1 MNSAVWQRY
10 DIRLLAV
17 LASLALSGFTIL
29 FAELPNDDAYVYI
42 RTAEIF
48 LNDGFSAAFSHY
60 GWAGYPILI
69 GLVIMLGLSLINAA
83 YLVNAGLFALLV
95 YGFVSVVSQLSN
107 NSRITALAAVTVLL
121 YPELNEFR
129 HFIIRDIGFWAFSIF
144 GLLQFMKFREHPGN
158 HTALA
163 FISCML
169 AATVFRAE
177 AVAYLALA
185 PLALLVDSSLGQTQC
200 RAHFWQ
206 LGRLVYGTGL
216 SVCLLLLLLG
226 VNVFAQAIEFFS
238 VYLPFIQGTFDPTP
252 AETAELGRLLFGE
265 YAATISQEYMNGV
278 IAAGLLV
285 ILIMTIFY
293 GISGPYFWL
302 LALGGWM
309 RAWQFDRS
317 KWLPL
322 IAFALVNVLILLT
335 FLYIT
340 RYLSSRYAMLLC
352 ILVVMQVPFVVAT
365 FLDRSVNSKRGQS
378 ARMLL
383 MLFAVY
389 CLMDAHISF
398 GRSKDYLLQ
407 AANYTETQVG
417 ANSNVLTNNHT
428 IAFFSGEVTDY
439 DEVERIIT
447 ADQIRQ
453 MQPGDLLVVE
463 MISEVVALLEDDQIQ
478 RMLTPQTAFPSEAE
492 RRVAVYQRSN
502 P

>member
-1 MNSAVWQRY
+1 
-10 DIRLLAV
+10 
-17 LASLALSGFTIL
+17 
-29 FAELPNDDAYVYI
+29 
-42 RTAEIF
+42 
-48 LNDGFSAAFSHY
+48 
-60 GWAGYPILI
+60 
-69 GLVIMLGLSLINAA
+69 
-83 YLVNAGLFALLV
+83 
-95 YGFVSVVSQLSN
+95 
-107 NSRITALAAVTVLL
+107 
-121 YPELNEFR
+121 
-129 HFIIRDIGFWAFSIF
+129 
-144 GLLQFMKFREHPGN
+144 
-158 HTALA
+158 
-163 FISCML
+163 
-169 AATVFRAE
+169 
-177 AVAYLALA
+177 
-185 PLALLVDSSLGQTQC
+185 
-200 RAHFWQ
+200 
-206 LGRLVYGTGL
+206 
-216 SVCLLLLLLG
+216 
-226 VNVFAQAIEFFS
+226 
-238 VYLPFIQGTFDPTP
+238 
-252 AETAELGRLLFGE
+252 
-265 YAATISQEYMNGV
+265 
-278 IAAGLLV
+278 
-285 ILIMTIFY
+285 
-293 GISGPYFWL
+293 
-302 LALGGWM
+302 M